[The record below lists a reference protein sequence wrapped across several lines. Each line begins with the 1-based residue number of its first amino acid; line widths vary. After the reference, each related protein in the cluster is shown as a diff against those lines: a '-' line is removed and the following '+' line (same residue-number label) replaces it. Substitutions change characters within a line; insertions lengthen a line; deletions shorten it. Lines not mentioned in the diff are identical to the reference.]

1 VMLRQATGVA
11 KAAFV
16 ADFVRLLVESGEKV
30 VLFGWHREVYSLWMD
45 RLRDLSPSLYTGTES
60 PTQKDDARKRFLA
73 GETPI
78 LIMSL
83 RSGAGLDGLQ
93 EVCRTCVFGELD
105 WSPGVHE
112 QCVGRVYRDG
122 QREPVVSYFLISEH
136 GSDPAIADVLQI
148 KRAQVDGMRD
158 PMGALVEAVEP
169 LDGGEERVRRLA
181 TDYLRQRGHELGALS
196 PSV

>member
-1 VMLRQATGVA
+1 MLRQATGVA

-45 RLRDLSPSLYTGTES
+45 RLSDLGPALYTGSES
-60 PTQKDDARKRFLA
+60 PTQKDDARRRFLE
-73 GETPI
+73 GQTPI

-93 EVCRTCVFGELD
+93 NVSRTVVFGELD

-122 QREPVVSYFLISEH
+122 QPEPVVAYFLVAEH

-148 KRAQVDGMRD
+148 KRAQVDGVRD
-158 PMGALVEAVEP
+158 PLAALVEP
-169 LDGGEERVRRLA
+169 LDQGSERVRRLA
-181 TDYLRQRGHELGALS
+181 SDYLRQRGHAVREEAAQRAS
-196 PSV
+196 